1 LKEVTSGNTPPVIK
15 FEPTGRL
22 GQGPAGVSAMLTAT
36 TGSPTALTVWASD
49 DNVRKR
55 EAEGRPGA
63 AVGVTWSKFR
73 GSGRVTFGEVSPG
86 VKDGKATTT
95 ATFSEA
101 GNYVL
106 RVLAWDASGAQGP
119 TMAGGFQCCWTNGYV
134 RVDVKPAR

>member
-1 LKEVTSGNTPPVIK
+1 
-15 FEPTGRL
+15 
-22 GQGPAGVSAMLTAT
+22 
-36 TGSPTALTVWASD
+36 
-49 DNVRKR
+49 
-55 EAEGRPGA
+55 
-63 AVGVTWSKFR
+63 
-73 GSGRVTFGEVSPG
+73 

-101 GNYVL
+101 GDYVL